1 MARHLSRW
9 VAGGATLSCA
19 VGSAALCRWK
29 RRRLADLAAG
39 SDLVETDRGV
49 VEVARRGSGAPVLV
63 LHGAPG
69 GYDQA
74 LALGDAVFGDDVELV
89 APSRPGYLRT
99 PLGARTPGDQAAL
112 FDALLDE
119 LGIDEALVVGLSA
132 GGPAALHLA
141 VEFPERVAG
150 LALVSA
156 ITTAIDD
163 RTFDTGN
170 PLVDPIRTS
179 TPVLDVVGGL
189 AALLRRANPDG
200 FIDGTHRRFTTLE
213 GAEFDGYVESVRTT
227 PTQRDRSLAFVSTV
241 LPLSPRVDG
250 TRTDERWCPDLPV
263 ADYGA
268 IRCPTLA
275 VHGTFDG
282 AVPLSH
288 AEFAAETVPDAALHR
303 AAADH
308 LVWIGPDADRTC
320 RAVRRF
326 AESVAATA

>member
-1 MARHLSRW
+1 MVRNWTRW
-9 VAGGATLSCA
+9 IAGGGGLSL
-19 VGSAALCRWK
+19 AAGTGGLWRWK

-49 VEVARRGSGAPVLV
+49 VEVARRGSGYPVLV
-63 LHGAPG
+63 LHGSPG

-74 LALGDAVFGDDVELV
+74 LALGDAVFGDGVDLL
-89 APSRPGYLRT
+89 APSRPGFLRT
-99 PLGARTPGDQAAL
+99 PLGARSPGDQAAL

-119 LGIDEALVVGLSA
+119 LGVEEALVVGLSA

-163 RTFDTGN
+163 RTFETGN
-170 PLVDPIRTS
+170 PFVDPILTA
-179 TPVLDVVGGL
+179 TPVLDAIGGL
-189 AALLRRANPDG
+189 GALLRRASPDG
-200 FIDGTHRRFTTLE
+200 FVDGTHRRFTTLE
-213 GAEFDGYVESVRTT
+213 GAEFDAYVESVRTT
-227 PTQRDRSLAFVSTV
+227 PTQRERSLAFASTV
-241 LPLSPRVDG
+241 LPLSVRVDG
-250 TRTDERWCPDLPV
+250 TRNDERWCPALPLV
-263 ADYGA
+263 DYGS
-268 IRCPTLA
+268 IRCPTLV
-275 VHGTFDG
+275 VHGTYDG

-288 AEFAAETVPDAALHR
+288 AEFAAETIPEARLHR

-320 RAVRRF
+320 RTVRRF
-326 AESVAATA
+326 VDSVAATA